1 MCFLVLYLIAV
12 WGVQVA
18 TIVFSFSSFHLDF
31 CCWLYLHTS
40 MAGNFPW
47 WEFKTNSLPMG
58 NNWNNHSRLISCSC
72 VKVLCELIVMVASLS
87 IFALIISFLILLGYG
102 LITYKLTWKQSFLF
116 PLSATSFFSSI
127 GIPSYSLGYNFS
139 FLSFYV
145 SFLFLLLL

>member
-1 MCFLVLYLIAV
+1 MK
-12 WGVQVA
+12 
-18 TIVFSFSSFHLDF
+18 
-31 CCWLYLHTS
+31 
-40 MAGNFPW
+40 P
-47 WEFKTNSLPMG
+47 
-58 NNWNNHSRLISCSC
+58 
-72 VKVLCELIVMVASLS
+72 IVMVASLS

-145 SFLFLLLL
+145 SFLFLLLFLSFFQICKLSSLSGYLLVVTLFKMICLFSNRDGLLPSICYLIIRYVVQNQIINSIIPASEAVHY